1 MHEYSNIEY
10 FFNLD
15 FFDAIEILRCMQE
28 RIQEDKLFERWIAYQ
43 SEFTFEEFKE
53 KLNGKVIQKQE
64 MIISSNKN
72 TVDIMKDVNKIINAM
87 GGNNGTV

>member
-15 FFDAIEILRCMQE
+15 FFDAVEIIHCMQE
-28 RIQEDKLFERWIAYQ
+28 RIKEDKLFERWITYQ

-53 KLNGKVIQKQE
+53 KLNAKVIQKE
-64 MIISSNKN
+64 EITISSNKN
-72 TVDIMKDVNKIINAM
+72 VVEILKDVNKIINAM
-87 GGNNGTV
+87 GGK

>member
-15 FFDAIEILRCMQE
+15 FFDAVEIIRCMQE
-28 RIQEDKLFERWIAYQ
+28 RIKEDKLFERWITYQ

-53 KLNGKVIQKQE
+53 KLNAKVIQKE
-64 MIISSNKN
+64 EITISSNKN
-72 TVDIMKDVNKIINAM
+72 VVEILKDVNKIINAM
-87 GGNNGTV
+87 GGK

>member
-15 FFDAIEILRCMQE
+15 FFDAVEIIHCMQE
-28 RIQEDKLFERWIAYQ
+28 RIKEDKLFERWITYQ

-53 KLNGKVIQKQE
+53 KLNAKVIQKQE
-64 MIISSNKN
+64 MTISSNKN

-87 GGNNGTV
+87 GGK